1 VALSEAWRRWR
12 WQCLHTAEGDG
23 VIDGVDDAAAWS
35 ALCGAMH
42 TVGLSAAEQAAIF
55 RLVRVRGA

>member
-1 VALSEAWRRWR
+1 M
-12 WQCLHTAEGDG
+12 
-23 VIDGVDDAAAWS
+23 IDGVDDAAAWS